1 MNINT
6 FMNQKACPKRL
17 SEEKVL
23 KKKKKNAFNIALNLA
38 ALIIENA
45 TQWQFSIKKW
55 IDSSLTNKA

>member
-6 FMNQKACPKRL
+6 FMNQNAYAKRL

-23 KKKKKNAFNIALNLA
+23 KKNACNSALNLA

-45 TQWQFSIKKW
+45 TQWQFSIKK
-55 IDSSLTNKA
+55 